1 MGLRAWIRAY
11 LAPRVQ
17 PIAPP
22 PPWDGDLVGEEYLHQ
37 IEQRRTVISET
48 IQHFREDVDAS
59 MRDEIDAIR
68 REHEHGG

>member
-1 MGLRAWIRAY
+1 MSWIRSH

-22 PPWDGDLVGEEYLHQ
+22 PPWEADLIGEESLRQ
-37 IEQRRTVISET
+37 IEQRRQVISHT
-48 IQHFREDVDAS
+48 IQHFRQDVDAS

-68 REHEHGG
+68 REQHSG